1 MSHESVWNSRP
12 RNYGKGSRSCRVCK
26 HKAGLIRKYDLNLC
40 RQCFREKAKDIG
52 FNKVSFDRARTPRPI
67 KDNARSKETDPIS
80 STVPINDHDT
90 RFSRLRDGGN
100 CWRAKYC
107 VDGEDSQQNVK
118 GLALKK
124 HSEGGRLEQ
133 EFYGLLGSL
142 RKIVRLTNILR
153 G

>member
-52 FNKVSFDRARTPRPI
+52 FNK
-67 KDNARSKETDPIS
+67 
-80 STVPINDHDT
+80 
-90 RFSRLRDGGN
+90 
-100 CWRAKYC
+100 RAKYC
-107 VDGEDSQQNVK
+107 VDGGKLSAERQRPRGN
-118 GLALKK
+118 KK
-124 HSEGGRLEQ
+124 EHSEGGRLEQ

-142 RKIVRLTNILR
+142 RKIILSNSDHQEGGR
-153 G
+153 KQSGDL